1 MLNPELWATGGTA
14 MVVGMG
20 IVFSFLIVLVGA
32 IALMAR
38 FVEFLNKV
46 CPLPNKKKKTRK
58 VNTTDD
64 TDIALAIAVAVAQG

>member
-1 MLNPELWATGGTA
+1 MLNPELWATGSTA

-20 IVFSFLIVLVGA
+20 IVFSFLIILVGA

-46 CPLPNKKKKTRK
+46 CPLPVVEQKAKKAS
-58 VNTTDD
+58 TTDD

>member
-1 MLNPELWATGGTA
+1 MLNPELWATGSTA

-20 IVFSFLIVLVGA
+20 IVFSFLIILVGA

-46 CPLPNKKKKTRK
+46 CPIPVVEQKTKK
-58 VNTTDD
+58 VNTTDN

>member
-1 MLNPELWATGGTA
+1 MLNPELWTTGGTA

-20 IVFSFLIVLVGA
+20 IVFSFLIILVGA

-46 CPLPNKKKKTRK
+46 CPLPVVEQKAKKVK
-58 VNTTDD
+58 TTDD
-64 TDIALAIAVAVAQG
+64 ADIALAIAVAVAQG

>member
-1 MLNPELWATGGTA
+1 MLNPELWTTGGTT

-20 IVFSFLIVLVGA
+20 IVFSFLIILVGA

-38 FVEFLNKV
+38 FVSFLNKV
-46 CPLPNKKKKTRK
+46 CPLPVVEQKVRKTS
-58 VNTTDD
+58 TTDD

>member
-1 MLNPELWATGGTA
+1 MLNPELWTTGGTA

-20 IVFSFLIVLVGA
+20 IVFSFLIILVGA

-46 CPLPNKKKKTRK
+46 CPLPTVEQKTRK

>member
-1 MLNPELWATGGTA
+1 MLNPELWATGSTA

-20 IVFSFLIVLVGA
+20 IVFSFLIILVGA

-46 CPLPNKKKKTRK
+46 CPLPVVEQKTKKAS
-58 VNTTDD
+58 TTDD

>member
-1 MLNPELWATGGTA
+1 MLNPELWTTGGTT

-20 IVFSFLIVLVGA
+20 IVFSFLIILVGA

-46 CPLPNKKKKTRK
+46 CPLPVVEQKTRK
-58 VNTTDD
+58 INTTDD
-64 TDIALAIAVAVAQG
+64 ADVALAIAVAVAQG